1 MSLSDVQHLSSFVR
15 KSKTLARPHA
25 PLASHNLYLP
35 KKEIHQKGGGPTIKT
50 NSNEIFHPTKLK
62 KRKERE
68 ERGRNNQK
76 TAQRTADKQIARDPE
91 HRTPDSEFQVPLME
105 HNNLGS
111 WFEVWGGGWR
121 ESREA
126 LFMVQQISG

>member
-1 MSLSDVQHLSSFVR
+1 MSNIFRPKIEDPRPPACSISVTQFVPTEKR
-15 KSKTLARPHA
+15 NPS
-25 PLASHNLYLP
+25 
-35 KKEIHQKGGGPTIKT
+35 EGGGPTIKT

-91 HRTPDSEFQVPLME
+91 HRTPDS
-105 HNNLGS
+105 
-111 WFEVWGGGWR
+111 GGGWR